1 MQIKKNRWMRIA
13 FFAVVGSIFLVALLF
28 PEAARLAIK
37 KDRAEAVPRVGVA
50 SVAILVP
57 AAPAPL
63 GDNPSPPMVSVRFR
77 DRIVPVQA
85 VVGFSQLQLGQTVQ
99 IVYRIGRTG
108 RIYVDRAEPLPAA
121 SAASTFNRRH

>member
-1 MQIKKNRWMRIA
+1 MQIQRNRWLRLA
-13 FFAVVGSIFLVALLF
+13 FFVVVGLIFLVAMIF

-63 GDNPSPPMVSVRFR
+63 GDNPSPPIVSVRFQG
-77 DRIVPVQA
+77 RIIPVQT

-99 IVYRIGRTG
+99 IVYRMGWGG

-121 SAASTFNRRH
+121 KVKIGVRR